1 MSEPIVAAPEHSNA
15 IDGQDDGT
23 ELSRRGSSINA
34 VATIA
39 AACVGPI
46 LYMVYVSHYA
56 VNSFFFDDY
65 STFIAMHL
73 FLHGHLPFSQ
83 LWIQYT
89 EGRQVTSNFVLMLSA
104 RVDRADVR
112 SILLFNG
119 VIFIATYGIVLALFQ
134 KYLRSRLTPVPV
146 LLVGIVWFSIGDV
159 GNSLFAYQL
168 SLYFVLLFVF
178 VMLFALLYPVR
189 HRNFWFAVAVVAA
202 MASSLSF
209 LDGFLAWPLG
219 AVCILWGHAHSR
231 RMRLEVGI
239 WIATLVA
246 ISAAYFYGYQSSGCV
261 ISQCS
266 PGNSLSQPFTM
277 LRVVLALIGGVLP
290 GGYFGDKIHNP
301 LRFELVG
308 AVLLVVAVFILI
320 QSWLHR
326 DDRERMPLPML
337 MVLFALSWDVL
348 VALGRTGLGVNY
360 IAGINRYMMPNL
372 ILLTAII
379 IYAWSHRPSTLQ
391 AGSDGAGAYFTR
403 WLPLSLVVIFVIVQV
418 VWSTSFGLVNA
429 RAARQMFVTEAQL
442 WVNLDRV
449 PVQDRA
455 CEVEQVLNQGFFPGG
470 PPQLP
475 AKDHL
480 GEFSPNSFRY
490 FRSLGPPPLSPQCE
504 H

>member
-1 MSEPIVAAPEHSNA
+1 
-15 IDGQDDGT
+15 
-23 ELSRRGSSINA
+23 
-34 VATIA
+34 
-39 AACVGPI
+39 
-46 LYMVYVSHYA
+46 
-56 VNSFFFDDY
+56 
-65 STFIAMHL
+65 
-73 FLHGHLPFSQ
+73 
-83 LWIQYT
+83 
-89 EGRQVTSNFVLMLSA
+89 
-104 RVDRADVR
+104 
-112 SILLFNG
+112 
-119 VIFIATYGIVLALFQ
+119 
-134 KYLRSRLTPVPV
+134 
-146 LLVGIVWFSIGDV
+146 
-159 GNSLFAYQL
+159 
-168 SLYFVLLFVF
+168 
-178 VMLFALLYPVR
+178 
-189 HRNFWFAVAVVAA
+189 
-202 MASSLSF
+202 
-209 LDGFLAWPLG
+209 
-219 AVCILWGHAHSR
+219 
-231 RMRLEVGI
+231 
-239 WIATLVA
+239 
-246 ISAAYFYGYQSSGCV
+246 
-261 ISQCS
+261 
-266 PGNSLSQPFTM
+266 
-277 LRVVLALIGGVLP
+277 
-290 GGYFGDKIHNP
+290 

-449 PVQDRA
+449 PAQDRA
-455 CEVEQVLNQGFFPGG
+455 CEVDHVLNHDLFLGD

-480 GEFSPNSFRY
+480 GEFAPNSFRY